1 MSILAYVWSYTDI
14 LVDINTYGLVNEYKM
29 SFCPL
34 QVDTCNLDA
43 KIWNG
48 NYDPSLP
55 SPAGVSTP

>member
-1 MSILAYVWSYTDI
+1 MSSH
-14 LVDINTYGLVNEYKM
+14 
-29 SFCPL
+29 PL

-48 NYDPSLP
+48 NSEPSLP